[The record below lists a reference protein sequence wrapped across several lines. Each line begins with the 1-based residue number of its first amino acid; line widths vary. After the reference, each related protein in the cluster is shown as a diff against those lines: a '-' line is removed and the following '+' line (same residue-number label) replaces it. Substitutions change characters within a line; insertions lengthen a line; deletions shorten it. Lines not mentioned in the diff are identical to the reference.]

1 MNNKEKQ
8 TRFVH
13 EALIIMGVLVLLC
26 FICRLWPILLLTILG
41 VLIASIRMVF
51 LSAKKIEVVEPMPMV
66 QPKPIL
72 LPTET
77 DVKSLAYSVILRRI
91 TELIV
96 SEYPEA
102 RWVWE
107 APNAK
112 SLFETGADLF
122 VLLNQAGGYR
132 RAKVNI
138 QNLQVVGLEYETA
151 PALDNSQ
158 SEEPESAETEL
169 SEENA
174 KESFQ
179 LIAFEWAEAH
189 IFELNTRCNEAI
201 GQNLTELLI
210 YADELP
216 VKESWEDICDELG
229 RAGLEDVQCLSEGIK
244 INLTH
249 EMQKGNE
256 L

>member
-26 FICRLWPILLLTILG
+26 FICRLWPILLLAILG
-41 VLIASIRMVF
+41 VLIAAIRMVF
-51 LSAKKIEVVEPMPMV
+51 LSAKKVEAVEPMPMV
-66 QPKPIL
+66 QPKPDPI
-72 LPTET
+72 PTET
-77 DVKSLAYSVILRRI
+77 DVKTLAYSVILRRV
-91 TELIV
+91 TELIA

-112 SLFETGADLF
+112 ALFETGADLF
-122 VLLNQAGGYR
+122 VLLNRAGGYR

-138 QNLQVVGLEYETA
+138 QNLQVLGIEYETA
-151 PALDNSQ
+151 SGPDNQ
-158 SEEPESAETEL
+158 EPEQGEAEL
-169 SEENA
+169 PEENE
-174 KESFQ
+174 KESYQ

-229 RAGLEDVQCLSEGIK
+229 RAGLEDVQCAPEGIK

>member
-26 FICRLWPILLLTILG
+26 FICRLWPILLLAILG
-41 VLIASIRMVF
+41 VLIAAIRMVF
-51 LSAKKIEVVEPMPMV
+51 LSAKKVEAVEPMPMA
-66 QPKPIL
+66 QPKPVPI
-72 LPTET
+72 PTET
-77 DVKSLAYSVILRRI
+77 DVKTLAYSVILRRV
-91 TELIV
+91 TELIA

-112 SLFETGADLF
+112 ALFETGADLF
-122 VLLNQAGGYR
+122 VLLNRAGGYR

-138 QNLQVVGLEYETA
+138 QNLQVLGIEYETA
-151 PALDNSQ
+151 SGSDNQ
-158 SEEPESAETEL
+158 EPEPGEAGL
-169 SEENA
+169 PEENE
-174 KESFQ
+174 KESYQ

-216 VKESWEDICDELG
+216 AKESWEDICDELG
-229 RAGLEDVQCLSEGIK
+229 RAGLEDVQCAPEGIK